1 MTLFCNASGNPLPK
15 ITWTIDGNSVDTSNS
30 FRMNLFCEGE
40 QLTVKN
46 VSRRNSGV
54 YRCVAENSIGNVTS
68 EGRSRVISFSP

>member
-15 ITWTIDGNSVDTSNS
+15 ITWTIDGNSVDTSKS
-30 FRMNLFCEGE
+30 FRMNLFYEGE

-68 EGRSRVISFSP
+68 NGTTLRVHCK

>member
-1 MTLFCNASGNPLPK
+1 MTFFCNASGNPLPR
-15 ITWTIDGNSVDTSNS
+15 ITWTINGNSVDTSNS
-30 FRMNLFCEGE
+30 SRMNLFYEGK

-68 EGRSRVISFSP
+68 KGTTLRVYCK